1 MSYQAPDTA
10 VVASA
15 SKKKSMIAATAGNI
29 LEWYEWSAYAVFAPF
44 IAQVVFEPS
53 STAAG
58 ILATFGV
65 FAVSFLFRPL
75 GGILFGWLADRKGRK
90 FVLIFTML
98 MMSAGSLIIGIM
110 PTYHAVGVWSAVILL
125 AARVIQGFAHGGES
139 ATSTTYVAEIAPSA
153 RRGLWSSVVHIAIVG
168 GSVLAYGLGAVITT
182 TFGDQAVLDWAWRV
196 PFLIGAVAALG
207 VLYLRRH
214 MDESDVF
221 EEDAAVSKTS
231 ADPGSEAV
239 ASMGSAPVAAAV
251 PVWGRWRTIRVAVR
265 MILFTAGITA
275 VHYTWSSYI
284 STYAISSQGMDPSTA
299 YWVSLVA
306 QCIVLVS
313 LPLFG
318 MLSDRIGRR
327 PQILFFAV
335 ASAILVMP
343 LTAMV
348 GDVWWTLLVPQ
359 TVALCLWALASSIFA
374 AMQAENFPTHMRTRG
389 IGFAYSM
396 GVAVFGGT
404 APYLNQLFVGWGT
417 EWVFHVYIMVLC
429 LFTLITTL
437 MMRETR
443 GIDLRD
449 VDAVPAHHAPA
460 RAGTEREIDL
470 SV

>member
-10 VVASA
+10 VAASA

-90 FVLIFTML
+90 FVLVFTML
-98 MMSAGSLIIGIM
+98 MMAGGSLIIGIM
-110 PTYHAVGVWSAVILL
+110 PTYHTAGVWSAVILL

-139 ATSTTYVAEIAPSA
+139 ATSTTYVAEIAPPA

-221 EEDAAVSKTS
+221 EDDTS
-231 ADPGSEAV
+231 VENSSGQVPEKI
-239 ASMGSAPVAAAV
+239 SAPA
-251 PVWGRWRTIRVAVR
+251 WGRRRTVLVAVR

-327 PQILFFAV
+327 PQVLVFAV

-429 LFTLITTL
+429 LFTLLTTL

-449 VDAVPAHHAPA
+449 VDAVPANHAPA
-460 RAGTEREIDL
+460 PAGAEREIDV

>member
-44 IAQVVFEPS
+44 IAQVVFEPT

-90 FVLIFTML
+90 FVLVFTML
-98 MMSAGSLIIGIM
+98 MMAGGSLIIGIM
-110 PTYHAVGVWSAVILL
+110 PTYHTAGVWSAVILL

-139 ATSTTYVAEIAPSA
+139 ATSTTYVAEIAPPA

-196 PFLIGAVAALG
+196 PFLIGAVGALG

-221 EEDAAVSKTS
+221 EDDTS
-231 ADPGSEAV
+231 VENSSGQVPEKI
-239 ASMGSAPVAAAV
+239 SA
-251 PVWGRWRTIRVAVR
+251 PVWGRRRTILVAVR

-327 PQILFFAV
+327 PQVLLFAV

-429 LFTLITTL
+429 LFTLVTTL

-443 GIDLRD
+443 GINLRD
-449 VDAVPAHHAPA
+449 VDAVPADHAPA
-460 RAGTEREIDL
+460 RAGAEREIDL